1 MQIGSVHG
9 CSGNQLFSIQS
20 EIAFI
25 MKEKELELY
34 IFRLDFSNRIFHYG
48 LDDNHKLMQDVYAQI
63 QNPFCQVP
71 GLLNFSL

>member
-9 CSGNQLFSIQS
+9 CSENQLFSIQS

-34 IFRLDFSNRIFHYG
+34 IFRLDFSNRNI
-48 LDDNHKLMQDVYAQI
+48 
-63 QNPFCQVP
+63 
-71 GLLNFSL
+71 SLWT